1 MPTLK
6 RSQWRF
12 VACAPLLLL
21 ATTACKSKP
30 PVNVAAMVN
39 NRTITYDELEKN
51 FQSRFEPG
59 ADRSSEDQVMIQKLE
74 ILRGLID
81 SEIMLQRAE
90 KLGLMAVDADVET
103 KLNELKAP
111 YTQEEFQ
118 KQLRSKKLTLDDLK
132 QQLRRDLSIQKLFNK
147 EITSHISISDAD
159 VANFYNANKSS
170 FNLVEPQV
178 HMAQILVSSFP
189 DPNVRN
195 LKNDK
200 AQNEEQA
207 RKKILMIEQRLKQG
221 EDFAMIASSYS
232 EDPNTAANGGDLGFV
247 QESALERAQPEL
259 RKMVMSLQPGQISPI
274 IHTNAGY
281 SVLKVF
287 SKEPS
292 GQRELTDPR
301 VQQTIREQLLNRKDQ
316 LLKAAYYDVARN
328 ETKVTNYLSKSVV
341 DQANAGGK

>member
-1 MPTLK
+1 MLDPAIDWQYAINRRVECARPLQMSI
-6 RSQWRF
+6 RYVVC
-12 VACAPLLLL
+12 VAALL
-21 ATTACKSKP
+21 AACKSKP
-30 PVNVAAMVN
+30 SVNVAAMVN
-39 NRTITYDELEKN
+39 NRAITFEELEKN

-74 ILRGLID
+74 ILRGLVD

-118 KQLRSKKLTLDDLK
+118 KQLQNKKMTLDDLK

-159 VANFYNANKSS
+159 VANFYNANKAS

-178 HMAQILVSSFP
+178 HMAQILVTPFP
-189 DPNVRN
+189 DPNIRN

-232 EDPNTAANGGDLGFV
+232 EDP
-247 QESALERAQPEL
+247 
-259 RKMVMSLQPGQISPI
+259 K
-274 IHTNAGY
+274 
-281 SVLKVF
+281 
-287 SKEPS
+287 
-292 GQRELTDPR
+292 
-301 VQQTIREQLLNRKDQ
+301 
-316 LLKAAYYDVARN
+316 
-328 ETKVTNYLSKSVV
+328 
-341 DQANAGGK
+341 